1 MKLFAIGNGSVSD
14 YLRSN
19 ISSLKD
25 KIASYTDEQ
34 IMNSDFDE
42 WVEYLTKKYQVE
54 PITFFVNATTRSLHE
69 TTIQQYNPW
78 SRMGSAY
85 GEPEYYNLDGYNID
99 FKIPFAGDSVLLKC
113 QPSTY
118 TFTSYEIVDFQRST
132 ESSYGY
138 ITIRLSYTNQEIK
151 SFGEQLEEKI
161 DTAFKN
167 RFKNFEETSGYVN
180 NEVRSY
186 NEQLESTVRQ
196 LLNERKNKASD
207 FFSISKA
214 LKIPLNLNS
223 SAPNLTP
230 IPLKKPH
237 RANLNEPKQH
247 APEKQFLK
255 RNGRGCDD
263 NRLVHAFAVQQH
275 RHKIAKGLSNAHASF
290 NRKMLIVYEGVH
302 NLKGHILLPFTHFQ
316 AMLRGFIPK
325 EGADL
330 LTHGVQLCFSALF
343 PFLRCIESKIESVVH
358 PYSSR
363 NRNQGYPRFSS
374 MLTFPFSSIVS
385 VMCLMCFS

>member
-99 FKIPFAGDSVLLKC
+99 FKIPFVGDSILLKC

-161 DTAFKN
+161 D
-167 RFKNFEETSGYVN
+167 
-180 NEVRSY
+180 
-186 NEQLESTVRQ
+186 
-196 LLNERKNKASD
+196 
-207 FFSISKA
+207 
-214 LKIPLNLNS
+214 
-223 SAPNLTP
+223 
-230 IPLKKPH
+230 
-237 RANLNEPKQH
+237 
-247 APEKQFLK
+247 
-255 RNGRGCDD
+255 
-263 NRLVHAFAVQQH
+263 
-275 RHKIAKGLSNAHASF
+275 LS
-290 NRKMLIVYEGVH
+290 LI
-302 NLKGHILLPFTHFQ
+302 HI
-316 AMLRGFIPK
+316 
-325 EGADL
+325 
-330 LTHGVQLCFSALF
+330 
-343 PFLRCIESKIESVVH
+343 
-358 PYSSR
+358 
-363 NRNQGYPRFSS
+363 
-374 MLTFPFSSIVS
+374 
-385 VMCLMCFS
+385 

>member
-99 FKIPFAGDSVLLKC
+99 FKIPFAGDSILLKC

-247 APEKQFLK
+247 APEKQYYI
-255 RNGRGCDD
+255 DD
-263 NRLVHAFAVQQH
+263 ADFENIVRIIHICGTALEESA
-275 RHKIAKGLSNAHASF
+275 RTF
-290 NRKMLIVYEGVH
+290 NRFNEEELRDYI
-302 NLKGHILLPFTHFQ
+302 KG
-316 AMLRGFIPK
+316 
-325 EGADL
+325 
-330 LTHGVQLCFSALF
+330 
-343 PFLRCIESKIESVVH
+343 
-358 PYSSR
+358 
-363 NRNQGYPRFSS
+363 
-374 MLTFPFSSIVS
+374 MLTSHYENAVTGETFRRVGKTDIQIQRDDKAAFIAECKVWHGI
-385 VMCLMCFS
+385 

>member
-99 FKIPFAGDSVLLKC
+99 FKIPFVGDSILLKC

-132 ESSYGY
+132 ESSYGIKLFSDAIDQLFCY
-138 ITIRLSYTNQEIK
+138 ATWKDTKLSLVVFNK
-151 SFGEQLEEKI
+151 
-161 DTAFKN
+161 DN
-167 RFKNFEETSGYVN
+167 KNFAGIQQQVQNWIKENCKSYKQWNSNIWDCVKYREDTGRD
-180 NEVRSY
+180 VRLAIALYDVSIK
-186 NEQLESTVRQ
+186 ELPSSK
-196 LLNERKNKASD
+196 KN
-207 FFSISKA
+207 
-214 LKIPLNLNS
+214 
-223 SAPNLTP
+223 
-230 IPLKKPH
+230 
-237 RANLNEPKQH
+237 
-247 APEKQFLK
+247 
-255 RNGRGCDD
+255 
-263 NRLVHAFAVQQH
+263 
-275 RHKIAKGLSNAHASF
+275 
-290 NRKMLIVYEGVH
+290 
-302 NLKGHILLPFTHFQ
+302 
-316 AMLRGFIPK
+316 
-325 EGADL
+325 
-330 LTHGVQLCFSALF
+330 
-343 PFLRCIESKIESVVH
+343 
-358 PYSSR
+358 
-363 NRNQGYPRFSS
+363 
-374 MLTFPFSSIVS
+374 
-385 VMCLMCFS
+385 

>member
-247 APEKQFLK
+247 APEKQYYI
-255 RNGRGCDD
+255 DD
-263 NRLVHAFAVQQH
+263 ADFENIVRIIHICGTALEESA
-275 RHKIAKGLSNAHASF
+275 RTF
-290 NRKMLIVYEGVH
+290 NRFNEEELRDYI
-302 NLKGHILLPFTHFQ
+302 KG
-316 AMLRGFIPK
+316 
-325 EGADL
+325 
-330 LTHGVQLCFSALF
+330 
-343 PFLRCIESKIESVVH
+343 
-358 PYSSR
+358 
-363 NRNQGYPRFSS
+363 
-374 MLTFPFSSIVS
+374 MLTSHYENAVTGETFRRVGKTDIQIQRDDKAAFIAECKVWHGIKLFSDAIDQLF
-385 VMCLMCFS
+385 CYATWKDRLFR

>member
-1 MKLFAIGNGSVSD
+1 MKLFTIGNGSVSD

-132 ESSYGY
+132 ESSY
-138 ITIRLSYTNQEIK
+138 TKLSLVVFNK
-151 SFGEQLEEKI
+151 
-161 DTAFKN
+161 DN
-167 RFKNFEETSGYVN
+167 KNFAGIQQQVQNWIKENCKSYKQWNSNIWDCVKYREDTGRD
-180 NEVRSY
+180 VRLAIALYDVSIK
-186 NEQLESTVRQ
+186 ELPSSK
-196 LLNERKNKASD
+196 KN
-207 FFSISKA
+207 
-214 LKIPLNLNS
+214 
-223 SAPNLTP
+223 
-230 IPLKKPH
+230 
-237 RANLNEPKQH
+237 
-247 APEKQFLK
+247 
-255 RNGRGCDD
+255 
-263 NRLVHAFAVQQH
+263 
-275 RHKIAKGLSNAHASF
+275 
-290 NRKMLIVYEGVH
+290 
-302 NLKGHILLPFTHFQ
+302 
-316 AMLRGFIPK
+316 
-325 EGADL
+325 
-330 LTHGVQLCFSALF
+330 
-343 PFLRCIESKIESVVH
+343 
-358 PYSSR
+358 
-363 NRNQGYPRFSS
+363 
-374 MLTFPFSSIVS
+374 
-385 VMCLMCFS
+385 

>member
-99 FKIPFAGDSVLLKC
+99 FKIPFVGDSILLKC

-151 SFGEQLEEKI
+151 SFPIYISGVI
-161 DTAFKN
+161 FVAFILIIKSPN
-167 RFKNFEETSGYVN
+167 TCP
-180 NEVRSY
+180 
-186 NEQLESTVRQ
+186 
-196 LLNERKNKASD
+196 
-207 FFSISKA
+207 I
-214 LKIPLNLNS
+214 KIPVQFP
-223 SAPNLTP
+223 AVV
-230 IPLKKPH
+230 I
-237 RANLNEPKQH
+237 RAALYISRKQK
-247 APEKQFLK
+247 AT
-255 RNGRGCDD
+255 D
-263 NRLVHAFAVQQH
+263 AT
-275 RHKIAKGLSNAHASF
+275 HKHK
-290 NRKMLIVYEGVH
+290 
-302 NLKGHILLPFTHFQ
+302 
-316 AMLRGFIPK
+316 
-325 EGADL
+325 
-330 LTHGVQLCFSALF
+330 
-343 PFLRCIESKIESVVH
+343 
-358 PYSSR
+358 
-363 NRNQGYPRFSS
+363 
-374 MLTFPFSSIVS
+374 
-385 VMCLMCFS
+385 

>member
-99 FKIPFAGDSVLLKC
+99 FKIPFAGDSILLKC

-247 APEKQFLK
+247 APEKQYYI
-255 RNGRGCDD
+255 DD
-263 NRLVHAFAVQQH
+263 ADFENIVRIPVNSGTFASGLTAPLIVSIPVI
-275 RHKIAKGLSNAHASF
+275 KIAKPIMMVPASF
-290 NRKMLIVYEGVH
+290 FFSFLENMIKQTPMSARTGENDVGFNSCTKKFPLSIPVRLKSQDVTVVPIFAPDRK
-302 NLKGHILLPFTHFQ
+302 
-316 AMLRGFIPK
+316 
-325 EGADL
+325 
-330 LTHGVQLCFSALF
+330 
-343 PFLRCIESKIESVVH
+343 SVV
-358 PYSSR
+358 
-363 NRNQGYPRFSS
+363 
-374 MLTFPFSSIVS
+374 
-385 VMCLMCFS
+385 

>member
-99 FKIPFAGDSVLLKC
+99 FKIPFVGDSILLKC

-151 SFGEQLEEKI
+151 SLRIGV
-161 DTAFKN
+161 A
-167 RFKNFEETSGYVN
+167 
-180 NEVRSY
+180 
-186 NEQLESTVRQ
+186 
-196 LLNERKNKASD
+196 
-207 FFSISKA
+207 FFSACNSFRVLIAA
-214 LKIPLNLNS
+214 LI
-223 SAPNLTP
+223 
-230 IPLKKPH
+230 
-237 RANLNEPKQH
+237 
-247 APEKQFLK
+247 
-255 RNGRGCDD
+255 
-263 NRLVHAFAVQQH
+263 
-275 RHKIAKGLSNAHASF
+275 
-290 NRKMLIVYEGVH
+290 
-302 NLKGHILLPFTHFQ
+302 
-316 AMLRGFIPK
+316 
-325 EGADL
+325 
-330 LTHGVQLCFSALF
+330 CFVKTS
-343 PFLRCIESKIESVVH
+343 
-358 PYSSR
+358 Y
-363 NRNQGYPRFSS
+363 FSS
-374 MLTFPFSSIVS
+374 SGLAASRYDVS
-385 VMCLMCFS
+385 KMITSAVVVLSLRLW